1 MKWLARLKKIEIA
14 PETDATKPTKPG
26 FVGFVAS
33 ILAQDAGEALAD
45 KLATH
50 SADITPEIRALIRDD
65 DRITCTTC
73 RNLAAGNNCL
83 AYRRAGLTT
92 RALAA
97 DFANLKQRCGGFA
110 ALAQVMQLE
119 ADV

>member
-1 MKWLARLKKIEIA
+1 MKWLSRLKNIEIA

-26 FVGFVAS
+26 FVGFVGFVAS
-33 ILAQDAGEALAD
+33 I
-45 KLATH
+45 
-50 SADITPEIRALIRDD
+50 RDCFD
-65 DRITCTTC
+65 DRVTCTTC

-83 AYRRAGLTT
+83 AYRRADLTT

-110 ALAQVMQLE
+110 ALAQVMHLE